1 MQDINNPKIDQLAEQ
16 LKKGITALRNSDGYK
31 KYLEVQARF
40 PHYSARNCLLILSQM
55 PEATQVAGY
64 AVWRSLGR
72 KVSAGEHGIKIIA
85 PHTYKKNKETH
96 QMVDSSAHVSE
107 TDSEEIRLYFR
118 PTTVFDISQTSG
130 DPLPILLVEEL
141 KGTVGGYQQIRDG
154 LISVSPVPVQFDKLT
169 DGSKGYYSPLDQRIV
184 INTGMSDVQ
193 TIKTLAHEIGHAT
206 VHAPGSSDQKKTTA
220 ERETEAES
228 IAYIVCSHYGI
239 STDEYSFPYIAG
251 WASRMDDKTLM
262 ARITGIKGVAAD
274 LMDRT
279 DAVIERR
286 QSEQRNNIAYQIP
299 SGYIATSRVKDSSGR
314 PDGDIFYQFYS
325 SDYKQIASGLT
336 SFPPQISIQA
346 AAEQVLINHGLDPQ
360 EKSEISYTQ
369 ISESAERVR
378 HDTVRRMR

>member
-130 DPLPILLVEEL
+130 DPLPTLLVEEL
-141 KGTVGGYQQIRDG
+141 KGTVDGYQQIRDA
-154 LISVSPVPVQFDKLT
+154 LISVSPVPVRFDKIT
-169 DGSKGYYSPLDQRIV
+169 DGAKGYYSPADQEIV
-184 INTGMSDVQ
+184 IKTGMSDIQ
-193 TIKTLAHEIGHAT
+193 TFKTLAHEIGHAT

-228 IAYIVCSHYGI
+228 IAYLVCGHYGI
-239 STDEYSFPYIAG
+239 PTEEYSFPYIGG
-251 WASRMDDKTLM
+251 WSSGMSDKELL
-262 ARITGIKGVAAD
+262 ARITSIKGAAAD
-274 LMDRT
+274 LMDQV
-279 DAVIERR
+279 DAAIERR
-286 QSEQRNNIAYQIP
+286 QSEQREKIAYKTP
-299 SGYIATSRVKDSSGR
+299 SGYITASRIKDSFGQPS
-314 PDGDIFYQFYS
+314 GDISYQFYS
-325 SDYKQIASGLT
+325 FDYKQTTSGTT
-336 SFPPQISIQA
+336 SLPPQISIQA
-346 AAEQVLINHGLDPQ
+346 AAEQILINHGLDPQ
-360 EKSEISYTQ
+360 KKYEVSFTQ
-369 ISESAERVR
+369 ISESAELERR
-378 HDTVRRMR
+378 NAVRRMR

>member
-130 DPLPILLVEEL
+130 DPLPTLLVEEL
-141 KGTVGGYQQIRDG
+141 KGTVDGYQQIRDA
-154 LISVSPVPVQFDKLT
+154 LISVSPVPVRFDKIT
-169 DGSKGYYSPLDQRIV
+169 DGAKGYYSPADQEIV
-184 INTGMSDVQ
+184 IKTGMSDIQ
-193 TIKTLAHEIGHAT
+193 TVKTLAHEIGHAT

-228 IAYIVCSHYGI
+228 IAYLVCGHYGI
-239 STDEYSFPYIAG
+239 PTEEYSFPYIGG
-251 WASRMDDKTLM
+251 WSSGMSDKELL
-262 ARITGIKGVAAD
+262 ARITSIKGAAAD
-274 LMDRT
+274 LMDQV
-279 DAVIERR
+279 DAAIERR
-286 QSEQRNNIAYQIP
+286 QSEQREKIAYKTP
-299 SGYIATSRVKDSSGR
+299 SGYITASRIKDSFGQPS
-314 PDGDIFYQFYS
+314 GDISYQFYS
-325 SDYKQIASGLT
+325 FDYKQTTSGTT
-336 SFPPQISIQA
+336 SLPPQISIQA
-346 AAEQVLINHGLDPQ
+346 AAEQILINHGLDPQ
-360 EKSEISYTQ
+360 KKYEVSFTQ
-369 ISESAERVR
+369 ISESAELERR
-378 HDTVRRMR
+378 NAVRRMR